1 MTDAVHP
8 LAVAVWQA
16 ASTPRDVDANLA
28 ALDAVAA
35 RAAADGAHLLITPEM
50 YVSGY
55 NIGESMAGIAARQPL
70 ERVRRI
76 AERHRIAIIAG
87 GPELLDPAEAD
98 PTEVDPTEADP
109 TETTPADADPGP
121 PVANAA
127 WFIDDTGE
135 VLARHRKIQLFGEL
149 DRDLFVAGDA
159 PLTIA
164 EFRGHRIA
172 MLICFDVEFPETV
185 RAAALAGADLVAVPT
200 AQMEPYGFVN
210 EHVIRVRAWENS
222 VYVAYANQHGP
233 DGELR
238 YVGRSVIAD
247 PFGAHVA
254 QADPSGEALIFGDV
268 DRVARERAR
277 RQNPYL
283 DEVRTALF
291 RSGERT

>member
-8 LAVAVWQA
+8 LVVAVWQA

-55 NIGESMAGIAARQPL
+55 NIGDAMAGIAARQPL

-98 PTEVDPTEADP
+98 PA
-109 TETTPADADPGP
+109 ETTPAHADPGR

-172 MLICFDVEFPETV
+172 ILICFDVEFPETV

-222 VYVAYANQHGP
+222 VFVAYANQHGP

-247 PFGAHVA
+247 PFGAHVV
-254 QADPSGEALIFGDV
+254 QADSAGEALIFGDV
-268 DRVARERAR
+268 DRIARERAR